1 MKARSASEKAFEY
14 IESYERQQNL
24 NQKKLVGPCITVS
37 RESGAGSGL
46 VDEILKEY
54 LQKYQ
59 KEGYGQWAIF
69 DKNLIEKV
77 IEDYNLPTK
86 LTNILAR
93 EGYTTV
99 DSMIRELFGLQP
111 SMVSLLHK
119 TAKTI
124 LQLANIG
131 NVIIVG
137 RGAPIITANLKN
149 TFHFR
154 LVAPHEDR
162 IKRIMEYYNLNR
174 KEAIDW
180 IHDEDNS
187 RKEYFMKNYHR
198 NIEDPLLYHMTINT
212 HLMSYEEAAYT
223 IGNAVIKKFP
233 HMFNV
238 KSITAA
244 EVEK

>member
-14 IESYERQQNL
+14 IEFHERQQNSL
-24 NQKKLVGPCITVS
+24 HKKLVGPCITVS

-54 LQKYQ
+54 LQKHQ
-59 KEGYGQWAIF
+59 KDGYGEWAIF
-69 DKNLIEKV
+69 DRNLIEKV
-77 IEDYNLPTK
+77 IEDYNLPAK
-86 LTNILAR
+86 LTGILTR
-93 EGYTTV
+93 ESYTTV
-99 DSMIRELFGLQP
+99 DSIIRELFGLQP

-137 RGAPIITANLKN
+137 RGGPIITANLKN

-154 LVAPHEDR
+154 LVAPLEDR
-162 IKRIMEYYNLNR
+162 IKRIMEYYSFNR

-180 IHDEDNS
+180 IRDEDNS
-187 RKEYFMKNYHR
+187 RKDYFMKNYHR
-198 NIEDPLLYHMTINT
+198 NIEDPLLYHMIINT
-212 HLMSYEEAAYT
+212 HLMSYEEAAHT
-223 IGNAVIKKFP
+223 IGNAVMRKFP

-238 KSITAA
+238 KLET
-244 EVEK
+244 VVDV